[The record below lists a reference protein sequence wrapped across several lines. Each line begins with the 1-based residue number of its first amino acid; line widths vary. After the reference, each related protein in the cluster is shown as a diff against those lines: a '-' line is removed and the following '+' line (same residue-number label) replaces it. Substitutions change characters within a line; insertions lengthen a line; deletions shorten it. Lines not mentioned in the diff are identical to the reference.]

1 MSTQSSSNHIELH
14 FPNPEKSLQFR
25 QVEESESGNLFHDH
39 IQGEDENAED
49 VQMADH
55 LRPMEE
61 LLRIP
66 IVGIENSIV
75 VPAFSLKGA
84 AETWLE
90 NEPPNSITSW
100 DDLTFTEAWER
111 FKDLLRKCPHHGFSL
126 LHQIDFFYNGLSQSD
141 QDFLNTAASG
151 NLMSK
156 NTHEALTII
165 ENKAKVRTC
174 RNKSQ
179 VSSSVGSSTQIDA
192 ITALTKQ
199 VEALISSMQ
208 EAYNRNQEASIQLM
222 QTQMGQMEETFQ
234 ERPSCVPPK
243 KEQEPKTIT
252 EVVEIASSQSTPLV
266 PPPETPPLSTP
277 KPKENLEPNPH
288 HLLIQEENFQ
298 ALENPTGRA
307 DHFVYRID
315 IVDSLSKL
323 SETMHSA
330 FPKFLSLLYLAMID
344 NKNNINMYKIMKD
357 YSNSIVNIVCAPHTS
372 GILMSK
378 NTHEALTI
386 IENKAKVRTWGREIK
401 SQVELSEHTTYPTS
415 GNSTIVHTKTE
426 GNLEPNPHHL
436 LIQEEKIQALESLSP
451 FPTPFGDSDTLL
463 EETDT
468 LLSHSDDSLP
478 DYETFCFDI
487 EEKSG
492 GSTTTHSDYSLSDY
506 EIFYFDENHIEEKSS
521 GSTTTHSNF
530 SLPEYD
536 LFIFDLSINPLPP
549 ADRSDSHHEEFADE
563 LAHIISPP
571 EYDRFYFD
579 IEPDLGE
586 LTILFE
592 ENLSKDSTKELTSPE
607 LNYFPLLLSDCD
619 STFSKEFSE
628 IDLLVSFPY
637 GNKDKIFDP
646 GIFII
651 KGVQSKRFHILPLD
665 DFSNISF
672 VSNSLLLIDPSEIET
687 FLSFP
692 SGNENKVFDSGILII
707 EVIFSFTRKFS
718 HLLIDNFLI
727 DNCHILSEI
736 SLKIVSSINFH
747 PKDKEIRGESS

>member
-1 MSTQSSSNHIELH
+1 
-14 FPNPEKSLQFR
+14 
-25 QVEESESGNLFHDH
+25 
-39 IQGEDENAED
+39 
-49 VQMADH
+49 
-55 LRPMEE
+55 
-61 LLRIP
+61 
-66 IVGIENSIV
+66 
-75 VPAFSLKGA
+75 
-84 AETWLE
+84 
-90 NEPPNSITSW
+90 
-100 DDLTFTEAWER
+100 
-111 FKDLLRKCPHHGFSL
+111 
-126 LHQIDFFYNGLSQSD
+126 
-141 QDFLNTAASG
+141 
-151 NLMSK
+151 
-156 NTHEALTII
+156 
-165 ENKAKVRTC
+165 
-174 RNKSQ
+174 
-179 VSSSVGSSTQIDA
+179 
-192 ITALTKQ
+192 
-199 VEALISSMQ
+199 MQ
-208 EAYNRNQEASIQLM
+208 N
-222 QTQMGQMEETFQ
+222 QMGQLEEDFQ
-234 ERPSCVPPK
+234 ERPLGVLSSDTETYTREERKAVTTMSGLTLDGSFIPHSNFLFYQE
-243 KEQEPKTIT
+243 KEQEPETIT

-315 IVDSLSKL
+315 IVDSLCGK
-323 SETMHSA
+323 
-330 FPKFLSLLYLAMID
+330 FP
-344 NKNNINMYKIMKD
+344 
-357 YSNSIVNIVCAPHTS
+357 
-372 GILMSK
+372 
-378 NTHEALTI
+378 
-386 IENKAKVRTWGREIK
+386 IENN
-401 SQVELSEHTTYPTS
+401 SMS
-415 GNSTIVHTKTE
+415 GNPTPSSDFVV
-426 GNLEPNPHHL
+426 
-436 LIQEEKIQALESLSP
+436 ESLSP

-487 EEKSG
+487 EEKSS
-492 GSTTTHSDYSLSDY
+492 GSTTTHSDYSLPDY
-506 EIFYFDENHIEEKSS
+506 EAFYFDENHIEEKSS

-536 LFIFDLSINPLPP
+536 SFIFDLSINPLPP

-571 EYDRFYFD
+571 EYDCFYFD

-607 LNYFPLLLSDCD
+607 LNDFPLLLPDCD
-619 STFSKEFSE
+619 SNFFEEFSE

-637 GNKDKIFDP
+637 RNIDKIFDP

-665 DFSNISF
+665 DFSNVSF
-672 VSNSLLLIDPSEIET
+672 VSNSLFLIDPSEIET

-692 SGNENKVFDSGILII
+692 SRNENKVFDPGILII
-707 EVIFSFTRKFS
+707 DGIFSFTRKFS